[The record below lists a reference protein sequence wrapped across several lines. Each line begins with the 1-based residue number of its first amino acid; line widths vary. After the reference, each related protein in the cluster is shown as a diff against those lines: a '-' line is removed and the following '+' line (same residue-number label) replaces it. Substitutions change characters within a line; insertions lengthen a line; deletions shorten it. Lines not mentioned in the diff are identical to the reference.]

1 MINVYLIGNGYV
13 CDYITS
19 LGSTKYKYIR
29 VCRSQKNN
37 CDKNI
42 QVDILKDTC
51 VLKGLINE
59 DSYVVYLVPPQQ
71 NGATDQVINNFFKA
85 YTKEGNALRRLYT

>member
-19 LGSTKYKYIR
+19 LGSTKYKYIG

-37 CDKNI
+37 CHKNI
-42 QVDILKDTC
+42 QADILKDTSK
-51 VLKGLINE
+51 LKGLINE
-59 DSYVVYLVPPQQ
+59 DSYVVYLAPPQQ
-71 NGATDQVINNFFKA
+71 NGA
-85 YTKEGNALRRLYT
+85 